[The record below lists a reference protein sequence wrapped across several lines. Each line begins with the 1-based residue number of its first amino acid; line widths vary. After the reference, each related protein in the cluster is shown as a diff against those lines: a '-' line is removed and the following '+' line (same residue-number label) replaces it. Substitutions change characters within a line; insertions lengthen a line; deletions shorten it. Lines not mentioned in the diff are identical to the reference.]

1 MKNYKAKLFVLSVAA
16 LLGLGGLAGCSKVP
30 TAPEIGVTSFVED
43 KTEDKDPSAAT
54 VKDEIGVGVKLNAAT
69 GNSSVSMTLSPNMG
83 FQEIKNSDGTVNLR
97 FIARFTGLEDVYSVK
112 VVRSVTAADGTKV
125 LPEDSLPV
133 LTAYTSLSD
142 EDKVRW
148 DGDFATKDTVYY
160 LVYTLKNIPS
170 SHASDEITVEFEAET
185 WQGADKSVSA
195 TANVLGFEHEATSI
209 PGLKFTLGSSS
220 SSVCNENEAYVD
232 ADTSKLD
239 SLTEVT
245 IPEEVYVSA
254 SSYKSHV
261 IKAAKVVSIGNPN
274 VSSSSSASNGFQDA
288 SKLTAIHL
296 PSTIRVFSYNAF
308 QGCTSLKE
316 IELPE
321 DLVEIKAAA
330 FHSSYGYSIAPITT
344 IYWNAKA
351 LTTVGDT
358 YDSSS
363 YYSNYGLF
371 INKVETLVM
380 GPKVTA
386 VPNKELFKSYDSN
399 YYNPKT
405 NDFLPAFVEFKGT
418 EASRAAMKEASPKC
432 DIFSVADYV
441 CSDTAKVDINIHI
454 GDGAL
459 SYEGEERTGDYLT
472 SAFGGGRKF
481 AYPGSPVAPSGKM
494 FGGWFLDS
502 AFENKATFPLIL
514 DDKAVNLYAKYIDP
528 LPGSSST
535 LAIDLATDNSIK
547 VETTDAMKKAYFK
560 FTAPSE
566 ASVDR
571 YYFQI
576 TSADVTSGNR
586 SDYSNDIHVYK
597 DAAFTQDVSVTS
609 ASAAN
614 AVKETVTGKPHDIVG
629 VKMNPG
635 ETYYFTAAAY
645 DDTSAS
651 ATPVYANLTVDFFTV
666 DGDLPSEAKAIE
678 KGKGETFTDN
688 RLFQEQIY
696 EFYKF
701 VADDSGYRVS
711 STPNQ
716 SNPRNMNASFEIY
729 NEDFSKS
736 FGMVSGNHEANK
748 NINGLTVGDTYYV
761 AINHSYDRYL
771 LEGDGS
777 TFLLDKLPAGLSYE
791 DPIEVK
797 IGEDVATTYL
807 GGNYQYFKMHLEAG
821 KTYEIWATIA
831 AKASTYSGSR
841 DYELRPSGDAEA
853 DAIKSGTLSF
863 GTSDYDSNKNKSF
876 QVTPSEGGD
885 YTLKI
890 KTDYYSSYSSSDR
903 ISNIKVLELADSLSD
918 AVMKNGEWKAIRPS
932 LVSKYTL
939 SAALVEPLDGA
950 TASLELRSDNIYD
963 APTATITDASTQ
975 TFKANTVYYIKA
987 VSSNEGDV
995 KLTALPVEGT
1005 LAGKS
1010 YVGKQ
1015 MYGVKN
1021 GYSFYW
1027 ELYGIDQYGTA
1038 TGEGFVNNAEV
1049 KEISSING
1057 IAKLS
1062 FTLSGKT
1069 SYGYTDGEVLWM
1081 QAPGDGT
1088 DYFLSSKAT
1097 RSVGAKYASTAG
1109 YVTSSANA
1117 EDDILILSVN
1127 NNGEEAQRIYAC
1139 RKGDVVYLGCS
1150 VEFTS
1155 GTDFS
1160 AKDSSF
1166 TIKDSQG
1173 NVIGSYTCSADHVIV
1188 AA

>member
-69 GNSSVSMTLSPNMG
+69 GNSSVSMTLSSNMG

-125 LPEDSLPV
+125 LPEGSLPV

-148 DGDFATKDTVYY
+148 DGDFTTEGTVYY

-170 SHASDEITVEFEAET
+170 SHASDEIAVEFEAET
-185 WQGADKSVSA
+185 WQGMDKSVSV

-232 ADTSKLD
+232 ADTSKLN

-245 IPEEVYVSA
+245 IPEDVYVSA
-254 SSYKSHV
+254 SSYNSHV

-274 VSSSSSASNGFQDA
+274 ASYSSYASNGFQDA

-358 YDSSS
+358 YYSSS
-363 YYSNYGLF
+363 SSYGLF

-386 VPNKELFKSYDSN
+386 VPNKELFKSYAYN
-399 YYNPKT
+399 YGYKT
-405 NDFLPAFVEFKGT
+405 NDFLPASIEFKGT

-432 DIFSVADYV
+432 DIFSVTDYV

-454 GDGAL
+454 GDGTL
-459 SYEGEERTGDYLT
+459 TYDGEERTGDYLT
-472 SAFGGGRKF
+472 SAFAGGRKF

-502 AFENKATFPLIL
+502 AYEKKASFPLTL
-514 DDKAVNLYAKYIDP
+514 NDEGVDLYAKYIDP
-528 LPGSSST
+528 LPGSSSA
-535 LAIDLATDNSIK
+535 LAIDLVTDGSVK

-560 FTAPSE
+560 FTAPE
-566 ASVDR
+566 KASVDR

-651 ATPVYANLTVDFFTV
+651 ATPVYANLTIDFFAV

-701 VADDSGYRVS
+701 VADDSGYSVS

-736 FGMVSGNHEANK
+736 FGKVSGSYAASK
-748 NINGLTVGDTYYV
+748 NINGFTVGDTYYV
-761 AINHSYDRYL
+761 AINHSYDSHL

-797 IGEDVATTYL
+797 VGEDVATTYL

-841 DYELRPSGDAEA
+841 DYELRPSDDAEA
-853 DAIKSGTLSF
+853 AAIASGKLSF
-863 GTSDYDSNKNKSF
+863 GTYDGDYNKNKSF

-890 KTDYYSSYSSSDR
+890 KTDYSSYSSSSDR

-918 AVMKNGEWKAIRPS
+918 AVMKNGEWKAIKPS

-939 SAALVEPLDGA
+939 SAALAEPLDGA
-950 TASLELRSDNIYD
+950 TASLELRSGNIY
-963 APTATITDASTQ
+963 ASATKITDASIQ
-975 TFKANTVYYIKA
+975 TFNANTVYYIKA
-987 VSSNEGDV
+987 ISSNEGDV

-1015 MYGVKN
+1015 MCGAKN
-1021 GYSFYW
+1021 GSSSYW
-1027 ELYGIDQYGTA
+1027 KLAGIDQYGTA

-1049 KEISSING
+1049 KEVSSING

-1081 QAPGDGT
+1081 QSPSDGT
-1088 DYFLSSKAT
+1088 DYFLSSKAPY
-1097 RSVGAKYASTAG
+1097 SYSLGAKYASTAG
-1109 YVTSSANA
+1109 YDTSSANA
-1117 EDDILILSVN
+1117 EDKILILSVR

-1150 VEFTS
+1150 VEFTA